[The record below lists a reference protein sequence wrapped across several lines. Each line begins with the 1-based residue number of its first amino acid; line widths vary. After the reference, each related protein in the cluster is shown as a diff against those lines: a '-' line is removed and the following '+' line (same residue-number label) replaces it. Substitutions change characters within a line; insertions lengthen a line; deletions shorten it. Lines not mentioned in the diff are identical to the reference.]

1 MKNTQL
7 NSPTSNSVIFCL
19 TRGYFG
25 VQKYRYLKLILR
37 NHLISKALK
46 NSNKTFDSMIFHE
59 GNISRLDQFLIKLF
73 SLNFQIKFKAISNYF
88 ENYSPLSTPNIFG
101 SSLGYIMMCRFQYG
115 KVWGYLKEY
124 EIVVRIDDD
133 CFISE
138 IPILKENQ
146 VFVCAGISEEN
157 HQGTNESFFSYLET
171 LKLENFYDHKFPYT
185 NLYATRNSFWQQESV
200 KMFLNSILDNPKSLD
215 HRWGDLP
222 VIGVALK
229 VFADWKYNESI
240 LLNFNY
246 NHYSHRSLILNGNID
261 YEVTNKFKLLVKSIK
276 LLF

>member
-1 MKNTQL
+1 MKNSQL
-7 NSPTSNSVIFCL
+7 NSPKSDSVIFCL

-25 VQKYRYLKLILR
+25 LQKYRYLKLILR
-37 NHLISKALK
+37 NYLISKALK
-46 NSNKTFDSMIFHE
+46 STNKTFDSVIFHE

-88 ENYSPLSTPNIFG
+88 ENYLPSSAPNIAG

-115 KVWGYLKEY
+115 KVWEYLKVY
-124 EIVVRIDDD
+124 EIVVRVDDD

-146 VFVCAGISEEN
+146 IFVCAGISEEN
-157 HQGTNESFFSYLET
+157 HQVTNESFFNYLET

-200 KMFLNSILDNPKSLD
+200 KIFLDRILDDPKSLS

-229 VFADWKYNESI
+229 AFGDWQYNENI

-246 NHYSHRSLILNGNID
+246 NHYSHRSLVLNGDID
-261 YEVTNKFKLLVKSIK
+261 YKTMNKFRVLLKSIK